1 MFCEL
6 IFFNKALVAND
17 KIQPIK
23 ILIIIVKGILIG
35 IRSRSGIDVA
45 LTTTD
50 KSNPKK
56 IVPQPGPSRNLSEP
70 PTQAAI
76 IAIILP
82 TKIKPAD
89 IIRIGLIGGGKLY
102 ID

>member
-1 MFCEL
+1 MENINSTLEEYFQALERL
-6 IFFNKALVAND
+6 IKNR
-17 KIQPIK
+17 P
-23 ILIIIVKGILIG
+23 IIIVKGRLIG